1 MKRTLTIGAMLGAL
15 ILSLVFTACQ
25 KEPDNLPGQKK
36 ESIVILFE
44 NDVHCAI
51 DGYAAMA
58 GLRDAIGDTAW
69 VAMVSSGDFLQGG
82 TAGAISDGSYIVD
95 IMRAMRY
102 DAVELGNHEFDY
114 GVPRMQQLLAGMDA
128 PVLCANLYDMHG
140 NRLYAP
146 YTIRSYGGH
155 KVAFVGVL
163 TAATMEDEAY
173 SFYADGQQFYDLRPA
188 QMTQLVQQSVDDAR
202 AAGAEYVVLLSHLGE
217 YEVSLGVNSH
227 QMVAATTGIDVVLDG
242 HTHSVIL
249 CDTIHNASGQP
260 VYITQTGTQ
269 FANVGKL
276 VISSDGE
283 MHISHVPT
291 SEIPYRNALVARTVD
306 SIQTLVGGITGSV
319 VFHSDYRLAISD
331 ENGVRQVRKAETN
344 AGNMVADAMRYVMDA
359 DLGFCN
365 GGGIRANIE
374 AGDVTYAQVID
385 MLPFDNRIVKIQAT
399 GAQVTEMLRLC
410 TQNLP
415 AEDGEFPQVSGLRF
429 SVHVVD
435 GGGNSI
441 SSVEVLQADGTYA
454 PINPTAI
461 YTIGTSDYCAYRG
474 GLHNAFAGCTVLEES
489 FIRYRDLLVPYVTE
503 VYGGN
508 VPPQYATAQ
517 GRITID

>member
-1 MKRTLTIGAMLGAL
+1 MKQTRYIL
-15 ILSLVFTACQ
+15 LSLLALNLTFTACQ
-25 KEPDNLPGQKK
+25 KEPEEVPGQGK

-44 NDVHCAI
+44 NDVHCATG
-51 DGYAAMA
+51 GYARMA
-58 GLRDAIGDTAW
+58 GLRDAIADTAW

-82 TAGAISDGSYIVD
+82 TVGAISDGSYIVD

-114 GVPRMQQLLAGMDA
+114 GVPRMQQLLAGMGA
-128 PVLCANLYDMHG
+128 PVLCANLFDMQG

-173 SFYADGQQFYDLRPA
+173 SFYADGQQLYDLRA
-188 QMTQLVQQSVDDAR
+188 TQMTQLVQQGVDDAR

-217 YEVSLGVNSH
+217 YELSLGVNSH
-227 QMVAATTGIDVVLDG
+227 QMVAATTGIDVVFDG

-249 CDTIHNASGQP
+249 CDTVMNANGQP
-260 VYITQTGTQ
+260 VYISQTGTQ

-276 VISSDGE
+276 VITSDGK
-283 MHISHVPT
+283 MHLSHIPT
-291 SEIPYRNALVARTVD
+291 SEIPYRNAAVARTVD
-306 SIQTLVGGITGSV
+306 SIQALVNGVTGSV
-319 VFHSDYRLAISD
+319 VFHTDYRLAISD
-331 ENGVRQVRKAETN
+331 ENGVRQVRNTETN
-344 AGNMVADAMRYVMDA
+344 AGDLVADAMRHVMEA

-410 TQNLP
+410 TQQLP

-429 SVHVVD
+429 TVHVVE
-435 GGGNSI
+435 GGANTI
-441 SSVEVLQADGTYA
+441 ASVEVQQADGSYA
-454 PINPTAI
+454 PINPTAT

-474 GLHNAFAGCTVLEES
+474 GMHNAFANCTVLEES

-503 VYGGN
+503 VHGGN
-508 VPPQYATAQ
+508 IPAQYATPQ
-517 GRITID
+517 GRITIE